1 MHASHRLLIV
11 IGPIHLHR
19 LLLSPN
25 EDVREQSLWA
35 LSNVAGDSVI
45 HRELLLALD
54 IVNVL
59 TESQRVM
66 HVFVTV
72 VLFLDELNH

>member
-1 MHASHRLLIV
+1 MRASHRHPIV

-66 HVFVTV
+66 HV
-72 VLFLDELNH
+72 